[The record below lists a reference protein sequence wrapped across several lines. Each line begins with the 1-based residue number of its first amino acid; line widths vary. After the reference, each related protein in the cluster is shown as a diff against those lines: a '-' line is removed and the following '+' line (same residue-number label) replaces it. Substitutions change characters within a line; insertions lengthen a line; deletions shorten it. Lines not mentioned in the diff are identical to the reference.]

1 MQNPPQEIL
10 DQWQLT
16 LITPVAETGAAR
28 VWKVLDVEGIAA
40 ALKLYHRPDRGNE
53 APGTKILSAWQDRG
67 AVRIL
72 KETETAILME
82 WLEGPTLG
90 DIARRGE
97 YDRALITL
105 AETAKRLHAKPT
117 LQISGLRPLTE
128 VFGPLL
134 ECQFAPSCPTD
145 LVRDMQQAIGL
156 ARSLLDS
163 QTAMTPLHGD
173 LHPDNV
179 ILSSAGPRV
188 IDAKGYL
195 GDLAFELAN
204 AIRHPKGMPQLV
216 RQPDHM
222 NKCLSL
228 YADTLGVDRQRLAQ
242 WAAAKCAMSIY
253 WRAKG
258 PLAQDKEA
266 DLLRLLLSAANQ

>member
-16 LITPVAETGAAR
+16 LIAPVAETGAAR
-28 VWKVLDVEGIAA
+28 VWKVLNSGGTAA

-53 APGTKILSAWQDRG
+53 AAGSEILSSWQDRG

-72 KETETAILME
+72 KETGTAILME

-97 YDRALITL
+97 YGQALVTL
-105 AETAKRLHAKPT
+105 AETAKRLHAKATP
-117 LQISGLRPLTE
+117 QISGLRPLTQ
-128 VFGPLL
+128 VFRPLL
-134 ECQFAPSCPTD
+134 ECQFAPSCPAD
-145 LVRDMQQAIGL
+145 LVRDMQQATQL
-156 ARSLLDS
+156 AQSLLNS
-163 QTAMTPLHGD
+163 QTRITPLHGD

-179 ILSSAGPRV
+179 ILSGACPRV

-242 WAAAKCAMSIY
+242 WAAAKCALSIY
-253 WRAKG
+253 WRASG

-266 DLLRLLLSAANQ
+266 DLLRMLLNAANQ

>member
-16 LITPVAETGAAR
+16 LITPVAETGTAR
-28 VWKVLDVEGIAA
+28 VWKVLDPDDTAA

-53 APGTKILSAWQDRG
+53 AAGTEILSAWQDRV

-72 KETETAILME
+72 KETGTAILME

-97 YDRALITL
+97 YGQALVTL

-117 LQISGLRPLTE
+117 PKISGLRPLTQ
-128 VFGPLL
+128 VFQPLF
-134 ECQFAPSCPTD
+134 ECQFAPSCPAD
-145 LVRDMQQAIGL
+145 LVRDMKQAIQL
-156 ARSLLDS
+156 AQNLLNS
-163 QTAMTPLHGD
+163 QTLVAPLHGD

-228 YADTLGVDRQRLAQ
+228 YADTLGVDRHRLAQ
-242 WAAAKCAMSIY
+242 WAAAKCALSIY
-253 WRAKG
+253 WRASG

-266 DLLRLLLSAANQ
+266 DLLRILLNAANQ